1 MMERSNSLAGEDSEV
16 RTRRYGSLIGAQC
29 FRTRDSESEAT
40 GGPTRMFKLDQ
51 CWYFKDLTL
60 KESSFSYDFL

>member
-40 GGPTRMFKLDQ
+40 GGPTQMFKLDQ
-51 CWYFKDLTL
+51 C
-60 KESSFSYDFL
+60 